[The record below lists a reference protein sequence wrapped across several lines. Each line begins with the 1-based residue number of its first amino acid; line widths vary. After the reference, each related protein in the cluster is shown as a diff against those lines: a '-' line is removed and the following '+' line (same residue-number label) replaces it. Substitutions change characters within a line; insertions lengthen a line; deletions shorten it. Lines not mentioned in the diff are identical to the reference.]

1 MGTLIKRNGS
11 FFPTIPT
18 LFDDILVKNLFNN
31 SDINHIDHSNTFPAV
46 NIQETNT
53 SYELELAAP
62 GMNKDDFDIEISNN
76 KLIVNAHRTKEIED
90 KGENYTRREFNYQQ
104 FQRSFQLPEMLVNE
118 EKIVANYNNGI
129 LKITLPKKE
138 ENKANPFRR
147 ITIS

>member
-1 MGTLIKRNGS
+1 MGTLVKRNGS

-18 LFDDILVKNLFNN
+18 LFDDILIKNLFNN
-31 SDINHIDHSNTFPAV
+31 TNHIDHSNTFPAV
-46 NIQETNT
+46 NIQEND
-53 SYELELAAP
+53 SNYELELAAP
-62 GMNKDDFDIEISNN
+62 GMSKDDFDIEISNN

-138 ENKANPFRR
+138 ENKANPSRR
-147 ITIS
+147 INIS